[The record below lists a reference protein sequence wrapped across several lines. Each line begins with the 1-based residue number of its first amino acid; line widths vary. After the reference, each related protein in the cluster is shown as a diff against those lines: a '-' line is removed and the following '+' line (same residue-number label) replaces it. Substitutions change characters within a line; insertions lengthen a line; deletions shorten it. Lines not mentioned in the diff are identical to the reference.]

1 MYFPNNNLRFYSVKF
16 RTFSKLNSWFQVGQ
30 NPIHVVLNIGV
41 YSRYSLKEMDIV
53 TYVDLCSCRCDVL
66 TLPHF
71 LAPKELI
78 PLKYFEPFSPSNDK
92 RGPPESPLHESFPEI
107 IWNVQFAN
115 LSIL

>member
-1 MYFPNNNLRFYSVKF
+1 M
-16 RTFSKLNSWFQVGQ
+16 GQ

-41 YSRYSLKEMDIV
+41 YSRYSLKEMNIV
-53 TYVDLCSCRCDVL
+53 TLIYAVVDVL
-66 TLPHF
+66 TFPHF
-71 LAPKELI
+71 LAPKELM